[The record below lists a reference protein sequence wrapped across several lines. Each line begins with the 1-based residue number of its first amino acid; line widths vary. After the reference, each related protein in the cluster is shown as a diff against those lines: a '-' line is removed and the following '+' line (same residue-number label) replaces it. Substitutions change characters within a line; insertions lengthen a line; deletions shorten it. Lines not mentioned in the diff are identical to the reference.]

1 MFQIQN
7 RIANEWDI
15 LERKLRDDKFW
26 LFIKKG
32 NEEYDTRVD
41 YILELLFDI
50 KTSNNH
56 YATFRHFYETIRL
69 NKNNSKIIGYEY
81 HF

>member
-1 MFQIQN
+1 MLFLSKNNLKIGFEKRDESVLFQIHN

-41 YILELLFDI
+41 YILELLFNI
-50 KTSNNH
+50 KNTSSSFH
-56 YATFRHFYETIRL
+56 
-69 NKNNSKIIGYEY
+69 
-81 HF
+81 